1 MIVYL
6 VRWDAQYDEYL
17 YYYIR
22 FNLAPAPTPSAPLW
36 QEGLVYVWS
45 MLSQDAAAKLFF
57 CFWFWG
63 KVVLEN
69 FISLVGPG
77 DQQLICFYAPVQFGF
92 AAPRACGAW
101 QTLSLVG
108 IHARPM
114 STRCQYIE
122 SYIFSLPGKVVQ
134 SFAMVKIPVRCAQ
147 RTSTVIFS
155 FSLFLFSFPLHSA
168 APTIHSI
175 DILTLRV
182 VLTVR

>member
-1 MIVYL
+1 MLYL

-63 KVVLEN
+63 KVFLEN

-77 DQQLICFYAPVQFGF
+77 DQQLICFYAPVQFSHKVNQKSHVALKNATFRQKG
-92 AAPRACGAW
+92 
-101 QTLSLVG
+101 LV
-108 IHARPM
+108 PEKD
-114 STRCQYIE
+114 TRVPWSNWLRFKNYRIE
-122 SYIFSLPGKVVQ
+122 RGH
-134 SFAMVKIPVRCAQ
+134 
-147 RTSTVIFS
+147 
-155 FSLFLFSFPLHSA
+155 LHVGLGEYS
-168 APTIHSI
+168 
-175 DILTLRV
+175 
-182 VLTVR
+182 

>member
-1 MIVYL
+1 MYL

-57 CFWFWG
+57 LFLILG
-63 KVVLEN
+63 KGFLKN
-69 FISLVGPG
+69 FISLVGPR
-77 DQQLICFYAPVQFGF
+77 DQQLICFYAPVQFRF

-101 QTLSLVG
+101 QTLVG

-122 SYIFSLPGKVVQ
+122 SYIFSLPGKLLKVVQ

-147 RTSTVIFS
+147 RTSTVIVSFS
-155 FSLFLFSFPLHSA
+155 FFLFLFPFHSA
-168 APTIHSI
+168 API

>member
-1 MIVYL
+1 MYL

-63 KVVLEN
+63 KVFLEN

-77 DQQLICFYAPVQFGF
+77 DQQLICFYAPVQFSHKVNQKSHV
-92 AAPRACGAW
+92 A
-101 QTLSLVG
+101 LKNDS
-108 IHARPM
+108 RPFVKNDLCPK
-114 STRCQYIE
+114 RI
-122 SYIFSLPGKVVQ
+122 PGYYDQIDCVLKTIG
-134 SFAMVKIPVRCAQ
+134 SNGD
-147 RTSTVIFS
+147 TSTWG
-155 FSLFLFSFPLHSA
+155 LEN
-168 APTIHSI
+168 IHSFGP
-175 DILTLRV
+175 LSHCP
-182 VLTVR
+182 